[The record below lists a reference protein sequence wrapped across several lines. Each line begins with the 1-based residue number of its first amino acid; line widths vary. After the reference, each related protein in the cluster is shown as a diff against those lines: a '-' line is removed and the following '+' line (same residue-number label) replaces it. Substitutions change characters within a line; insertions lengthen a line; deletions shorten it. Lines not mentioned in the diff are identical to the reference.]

1 MKKLCRTITVIL
13 ILSLLCSGY
22 ASATAKYTGLSSWAA
37 EDVLALYSAG
47 GVPEELMAD
56 FTSPIT
62 RAEFTCIIV
71 RACEQ
76 LLGNTMEYTGSM
88 TTDTVSSPYRTE
100 IEKAAL
106 AGIVSGYGDGIFKP
120 DNNIQRQEAAKLLYN
135 LTSYLNR
142 NPLLMDQNSGYADD
156 VQVLAWARPYVY
168 FVTDTGLMNGVGDG
182 FDPSGSLTREQA
194 MVIIWRLWSTLSTPS
209 KYTVSPTSTYRALAV
224 GVSDYAGY
232 SQQLR
237 FSRDAEKFS
246 QHMEKVAAGTGTYTT
261 SWVTNVLSDGLWAA
275 MDSAF
280 AQADDNDVSI
290 LLISCHGLD
299 QWKSFNGEP
308 LDVNSLILSDGSTNE
323 AVTYGQVLYHLRA
336 YKGTKIV
343 LFGSCYS
350 GVAVLYATE
359 GDYIITAC
367 SSNQQSYGYSGDDTH
382 SIFERGLINA
392 LGYGGSLE
400 ADFDLDGVVT
410 YNELV
415 RYLEYICA
423 NDPKATPAS
432 VQTNTT
438 SNLVIATGLA
448 A

>member
-1 MKKLCRTITVIL
+1 MKKLCRTLALVL
-13 ILSLLCSGY
+13 VLSLFCTGY
-22 ASATAKYTGLSSWAA
+22 ASAAAKYTGLSSWAA

-47 GVPEELMAD
+47 GVPDELMAD

-76 LLGNTMEYTGSM
+76 ILGSTLEYSGSM

-120 DNNIQRQEAAKLLYN
+120 DNNIQRQEAAKLLYS

-142 NPLLMDQNSGYADD
+142 NPLLMDQVSGYDD
-156 VQVLAWARPYVY
+156 DGDVLDWARPYVY
-168 FVTDTGLMNGVGDG
+168 FVTDTGLMNGASDS

-194 MVIIWRLWSTLSTPS
+194 MVIIRRLWSTLTAGS

-224 GVSDYAGY
+224 GISDYAGY

-246 QHMEKVAAGTGTYTT
+246 QHMEKVAAGSGTYTT
-261 SWVTNVLSDGLWAA
+261 SCVTNVLSDGLWAA
-275 MDSAF
+275 MDSSF
-280 AQADDNDVSI
+280 EQADNNDVSI
-290 LLISCHGLD
+290 LLISCHGLR
-299 QWKSFNGEP
+299 QRETFNGDS

-350 GVAVLYATE
+350 GMAVLYATDE
-359 GDYIITAC
+359 DYIITAC
-367 SSNQQSYGYSGDDTH
+367 SLDQQSYGYSGADTH